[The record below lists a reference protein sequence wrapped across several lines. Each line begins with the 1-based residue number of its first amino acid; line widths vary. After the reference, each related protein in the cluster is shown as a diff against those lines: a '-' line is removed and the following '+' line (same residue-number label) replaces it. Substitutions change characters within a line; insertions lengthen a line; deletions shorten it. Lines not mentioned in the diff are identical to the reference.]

1 MKLNYNVDIN
11 KLREDEE
18 RKEGKS
24 GLKNKTKLSMQSTVS
39 SALASKLPSA
49 PAQMPSVG
57 TGQGWGK
64 SN

>member
-11 KLREDEE
+11 KLKEDEE
-18 RKEGKS
+18 QKEGKS

-57 TGQGWGK
+57 SAQGWGK